1 VILIDQHRSYLY
13 EAVMEGIELVTF
25 VNTQVIP
32 VCIFL
37 IMMGMGLSLVFADF
51 KRVLKYPKAVG
62 IGLTNQLLLLPIIG
76 FALANIMPLEPEY
89 AVGVM
94 LLVLCPGGTTSNM
107 FTHLAKGDVAL
118 SVTMTAVA
126 SLITVFTIP
135 VILNLSLVHF
145 MGQGNE
151 FKLPIIA
158 TMFSLMKL
166 TIVPIALG
174 MIIKAYFP
182 NFANS
187 TQVHVSRFG
196 ILFLTLLIVFLT
208 YIQKDIVVSAFI
220 AAGPVS
226 IILNLSTMALGYY
239 TSKWFGLSIPQ
250 RTSITIEVGLQN
262 STLSMFMALT
272 LLANYKM
279 SFTPAIYTLIMLF
292 TAGVLMKFLRIK
304 AKATLQKNSDGN
316 LNVEQTN

>member
-1 VILIDQHRSYLY
+1 
-13 EAVMEGIELVTF
+13 MESVELVTF

-37 IMMGMGLSLVFADF
+37 IMMGMGLSLIPNDF
-51 KRVLKYPKAVG
+51 KRVIKHPKAVS
-62 IGLTNQLLLLPIIG
+62 IGLFNQLICLPLIG
-76 FALANIMPLEPEY
+76 FALANIMGLAPEY

-107 FTHLAKGDVAL
+107 FSHLAKGDVAL

-135 VILNLSLVHF
+135 VVLNLSLGYF

-151 FKLPIIA
+151 FQLPIIT
-158 TMFSLMKL
+158 TMISLMKL
-166 TIVPIALG
+166 TIVPIAIG
-174 MIIKAYFP
+174 MLIKHYFS
-182 NFANS
+182 NFADS
-187 TQVHVSRFG
+187 SQIYVSRFG
-196 ILFLTLLIVFLT
+196 ILFLTLLIIFLT
-208 YIQKDIVVSAFI
+208 YIQQDIVIPALI

-226 IILNLSTMALGYY
+226 LILNLSTMALGYY
-239 TSKWFGLSIPQ
+239 SSKWMKLNRAQ
-250 RTSITIEVGLQN
+250 TTSITIEVGLQN

-279 SFTPAIYTLIMLF
+279 SFTPAIYTLVMLF
-292 TAGVLMKFLRIK
+292 TAGILVRILRVKFDK
-304 AKATLQKNSDGN
+304 KSADNNDNQE
-316 LNVEQTN
+316 NVEPAV

>member
-1 VILIDQHRSYLY
+1 
-13 EAVMEGIELVTF
+13 MEDIELVTF

-37 IMMGMGLSLVFADF
+37 IMMGMGLSLVTDDF
-51 KRVLKYPKAVG
+51 KRVLKYPKAVA

-76 FALANIMPLEPEY
+76 FGLANIMPLEPEY

-107 FTHLAKGDVAL
+107 FSHLAKGDVAL

-135 VILNLSLVHF
+135 VVLNYSLIHF

-151 FKLPIIA
+151 FQLPILT

-166 TIVPIALG
+166 TIVPIVIG
-174 MIIKAYFP
+174 MMIRRYAPKIAE
-182 NFANS
+182 S

-196 ILFLTLLIVFLT
+196 ILFLTLLIIFLT
-208 YIQKDIVVSAFI
+208 YIQQDIVIPALI

-226 IILNLSTMALGYY
+226 IILNISTMLLGYY
-239 TSKWFGLSIPQ
+239 SSKLFGLNLAQ

-279 SFTPAIYTLIMLF
+279 SFTPAIYTLTMLF
-292 TAGVLMKFLRIK
+292 TAGILAGML
-304 AKATLQKNSDGN
+304 NSKYFKSKSNSEVMAD
-316 LNVEQTN
+316 NV